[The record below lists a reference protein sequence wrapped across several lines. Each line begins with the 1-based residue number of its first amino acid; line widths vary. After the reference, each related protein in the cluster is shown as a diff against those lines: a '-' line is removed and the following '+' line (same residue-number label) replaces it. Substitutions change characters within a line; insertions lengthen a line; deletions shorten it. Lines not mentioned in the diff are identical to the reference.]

1 MPSEF
6 RTRGSFVSRDW
17 MVVPFDSL
25 SIAEDTI
32 TISEIRHRTETD
44 VTTGASISVESTWFG
59 DRLRF
64 EPWGDRYFLLASSA
78 SDRLRWW
85 LRAHEWDLEDGPY
98 GDGYLAVMS

>member
-1 MPSEF
+1 MTSEF

-17 MVVPFDSL
+17 MVIPFDSL

-32 TISEIRHRTETD
+32 TISEIHSRTEAA
-44 VTTGASISVESTWFG
+44 VKTGDSINVESTWFG

-78 SDRLRWW
+78 GDRLRWW
-85 LRAHEWDLEDGPY
+85 LRAQGWTLEDGPY
-98 GDGYLAVMS
+98 GDGYRAVLA